1 MADNRNWTETLSSP
15 GPIKK
20 SEAIYMVSGRLPSS
34 SIRTVTVGSGISP
47 DQPPKRVADF
57 NCRWGLSPRP
67 EDQFSLV
74 TTGVRGLPRKIVTGC
89 ATPLA
94 VKILAYL
101 PRPGKHFL
109 LLLDT
114 SHITSIIMDIHLCRM
129 AKDRSPY
136 DIRKPEFI
144 KPGTVPTLS
153 PGWSLLFFYRCYY
166 RYGLDSAPQF
176 LPHSK
181 THHRMSFH

>member
-89 ATPLA
+89 VTPWLAIRLLIVLRWAWMLIGCFILYCLFLATFFPATRLDGVRRESRRELRA
-94 VKILAYL
+94 GERRDYIYFAQQKLE
-101 PRPGKHFL
+101 FL
-109 LLLDT
+109 LT
-114 SHITSIIMDIHLCRM
+114 
-129 AKDRSPY
+129 
-136 DIRKPEFI
+136 
-144 KPGTVPTLS
+144 
-153 PGWSLLFFYRCYY
+153 
-166 RYGLDSAPQF
+166 
-176 LPHSK
+176 
-181 THHRMSFH
+181 